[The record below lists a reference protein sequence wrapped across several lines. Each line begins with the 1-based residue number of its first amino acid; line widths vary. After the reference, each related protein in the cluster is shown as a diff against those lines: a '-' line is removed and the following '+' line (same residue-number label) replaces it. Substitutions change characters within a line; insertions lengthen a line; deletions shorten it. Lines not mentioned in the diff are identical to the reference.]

1 MQAHLTLMTEVS
13 CLLGALKHSIFCLV
27 FSEIMVLY
35 SALFYF
41 FVNQPVQWRCGPVAE
56 LSNTKSKTFS
66 CSVAIIWT
74 GFCKERKWSLFCNLS
89 ERIVLI
95 FLSSYLMNLLQKSE
109 VGSLLFYCISF
120 QGSSSINSSG
130 HTHFLLQLP
139 KKYLFVCFFLTS
151 ALLSCALLI
160 FHNWKRQ
167 ILCT

>member
-1 MQAHLTLMTEVS
+1 MQAHLTLMTEGS

-27 FSEIMVLY
+27 FSEFMVLY

-41 FVNQPVQWRCGPVAE
+41 VVNQPFQWRCGPEAE

-66 CSVAIIWT
+66 CSIAIILT
-74 GFCKERKWSLFCNLS
+74 GFCKERKLSLFCKLS

-109 VGSLLFYCISF
+109 MGSLLFYCISF
-120 QGSSSINSSG
+120 QGSSSINSNG
-130 HTHFLLQLP
+130 HTHFCHNFLRSICL
-139 KKYLFVCFFLTS
+139 YVCFLMS
-151 ALLSCALLI
+151 ALLPCALLI
-160 FHNWKRQ
+160 FHNWKCQ